1 MFGIKYYS
9 AVCVDLYHLYKKI
22 PFGLFILHLKKGV
35 DVDEKITRLL
45 FIISLLVYF
54 LPFIC
59 RNLIVAYFPLLLFGF
74 NHRVACF
81 SVSSCCPPFCP
92 STHLFILDPAR
103 RGAALHNP
111 PPPCRPR
118 ENGSSGG
125 RDEEFHQSD
134 TFKNHLPSKPPMPGV
149 RKWAAWG
156 RPRRTPPPG
165 THFVALRGFSQ
176 ELGRLFS
183 PPSASAQRGFRCSQH
198 RRVRMWT
205 DQRESQTVLNHFDP
219 PSWYPPP
226 TPGILLFFS
235 VRHLELCF
243 LPSP

>member
-1 MFGIKYYS
+1 MRRLPDCFLSSLCWCISYLLSVAIWLLLIFLCCYS
-9 AVCVDLYHLYKKI
+9 ALI
-22 PFGLFILHLKKGV
+22 IGSPAFLFPTV
-35 DVDEKITRLL
+35 V
-45 FIISLLVYF
+45 
-54 LPFIC
+54 
-59 RNLIVAYFPLLLFGF
+59 PL
-74 NHRVACF
+74 
-81 SVSSCCPPFCP
+81 SV
-92 STHLFILDPAR
+92 
-103 RGAALHNP
+103 P
-111 PPPCRPR
+111 PPICSSWIQRGEERLSTILPCRPR

-134 TFKNHLPSKPPMPGV
+134 TFKNHLPSKPPTPGV

-219 PSWYPPP
+219 PSWYPPHP

-243 LPSP
+243 LPSPWTVCSRSCGWVPLEARQLWL

>member
-111 PPPCRPR
+111 PPPAGQERMAPVEGETKNFISQTHLRTTSRPNR
-118 ENGSSGG
+118 PCPEFGNEPRGDG
-125 RDEEFHQSD
+125 RD
-134 TFKNHLPSKPPMPGV
+134 
-149 RKWAAWG
+149 G
-156 RPRRTPPPG
+156 R
-165 THFVALRGFSQ
+165 H
-176 ELGRLFS
+176 
-183 PPSASAQRGFRCSQH
+183 H
-198 RRVRMWT
+198 RER
-205 DQRESQTVLNHFDP
+205 
-219 PSWYPPP
+219 
-226 TPGILLFFS
+226 IL
-235 VRHLELCF
+235 
-243 LPSP
+243 